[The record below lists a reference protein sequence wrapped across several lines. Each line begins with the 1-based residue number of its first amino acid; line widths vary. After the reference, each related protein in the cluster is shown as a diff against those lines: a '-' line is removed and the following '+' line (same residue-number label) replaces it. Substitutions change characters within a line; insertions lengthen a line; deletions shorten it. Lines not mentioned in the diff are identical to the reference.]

1 MHVSGLTPLQSLRD
15 ETAAGVAMQEIGMKD
30 LEEAFEKE
38 EVKGRYYRRT
48 RRDQDRVEEGESA
61 KTWDVLR
68 AARKKVGRY
77 FVVDGGKE

>member
-1 MHVSGLTPLQSLRD
+1 MFSSFT
-15 ETAAGVAMQEIGMKD
+15 
-30 LEEAFEKE
+30 EKE
-38 EVKGRYYRRT
+38 EVKGRYYRRI
-48 RRDQDRVEEGESA
+48 RRDQDRVEGGESA